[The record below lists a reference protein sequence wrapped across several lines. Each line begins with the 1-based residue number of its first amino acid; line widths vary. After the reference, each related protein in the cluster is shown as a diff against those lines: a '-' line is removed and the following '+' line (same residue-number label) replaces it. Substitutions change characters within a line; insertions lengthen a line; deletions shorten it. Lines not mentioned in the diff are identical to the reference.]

1 MAAAQA
7 ARMAKTVMP
16 RFTDLPVG
24 LATGGV
30 DSAGL
35 APAMKTAEA
44 LFSEIVQKAQ
54 PSPVY
59 PGGAADGVEDVVTHS
74 AIPAKM
80 LHEIAERLEML
91 TAMELIIGC
100 QAVELRELDTVA
112 PMVTK
117 AMRKVREVVPPVTE
131 DRSLS
136 ADFNAMAEQVRQGVF
151 A

>member
-1 MAAAQA
+1 
-7 ARMAKTVMP
+7 
-16 RFTDLPVG
+16 
-24 LATGGV
+24 
-30 DSAGL
+30 
-35 APAMKTAEA
+35 
-44 LFSEIVQKAQ
+44 
-54 PSPVY
+54 
-59 PGGAADGVEDVVTHS
+59 
-74 AIPAKM
+74 M

-100 QAVELRELDTVA
+100 QAVELRKLDTVA

-136 ADFNAMAEQVRQGVF
+136 ADFNAMAERVRQGVF